1 MPSRRQILDRNL
13 ILLEREEAAAARR
26 VAAAYNQ
33 ARREIIANLIDRW
46 PGQVLTPGQAEQALR
61 QLGLLEQIDARMRQL
76 ESELGVV
83 LRDVVTSSSELAVE
97 QIRREIDGLPPT
109 FRPDAIT
116 QMFGQIDTRMV
127 ERFVPVALRDVQ
139 LGTRATSLT
148 LQRELQVGLI
158 QGQSFPSLV
167 RRLMAATPT
176 GEGPAVWANGQL
188 SAERHVRRTVITA
201 NNASHQ
207 EAIRETAAQV
217 PEVKKQ
223 WIAAIGKNTTD
234 CCLRAHG
241 QIVAVDAMF
250 ELTGTPRFADRL
262 LHPPGH
268 WSCRSTSTMYH
279 PLFEQSLST
288 ESLRQDARA
297 EIQRRENERTGTR
310 QRRAA

>member
-1 MPSRRQILDRNL
+1 
-13 ILLEREEAAAARR
+13 LESAEAAAARR

-33 ARREIIANLIDRW
+33 ARREIITSLVDRW
-46 PGQVLTPGQAEQALR
+46 PGQVLTPGQAEQTLR
-61 QLGLLEQIDARMRQL
+61 QLGILEQIDARMRQL
-76 ESELGVV
+76 EGELGVV

-97 QIRREIDGLPPT
+97 QIQREIDGLPPT

-116 QMFGQIDTRMV
+116 RMFGQVDTRMV

-167 RRLMAATPT
+167 RRLMASTPT

-207 EAIRETAAQV
+207 EAIRETAEIV

-223 WIAAIGKNTTD
+223 AFAAIGKNTTD

-241 QIVAVDAMF
+241 QIQPVDSPF
-250 ELTGTPRFADRL
+250 ELTGTPRFADRMQY
-262 LHPPGH
+262 PAFH
-268 WSCRSTSTMYH
+268 WSCRSTVAMYH

-288 ESLRQDARA
+288 DSLRQAARA
-297 EIQRRENERTGTR
+297 EMTRRANERTNTR
-310 QRRAA
+310 QRRVA